1 MVPRDLLSFRCEG
14 DQVLPCYFLERD
26 QPWLQALL
34 DEYVRYEGRPRRE
47 LHDRLRDPLP
57 LFAPR
62 DKLRIARHVLDR
74 LWRFQL
80 RAAVP
85 PRQARAVLF
94 GAAAQAADGAG
105 QRVAS
110 IGGAAAAADAPGVAP
125 GLAGERPAASAAP
138 GARGTREQAIAAACA
153 ELAVEPDELLGGLF
167 ADLPFEK
174 RVVAPERPP
183 GVAELAQRANLAL
196 VGGLLKRAAAVSVT
210 AGSNLRALVRQA
222 KLTGLLC
229 TVRQRPTRGSSER
242 IEISG
247 PFALFRRTLVYGRA
261 LASLVPFA
269 VRCQDAELRATCL
282 LDGTG
287 QAHTLVV
294 RAGDPIF
301 PAPTARRHDSRLE
314 ARFFRDFTNQAPDW
328 DLVREPAAVPVDDT
342 LIFPDFE
349 LRHRR
354 DPERCWLLEIV
365 GFWTPQYLQDKLRR
379 LRQARLPRFILCIDA
394 DRNCSSADLPPL
406 ARVVAFKRRIDPAA
420 VLRIVEGEAGR
431 WA

>member
-1 MVPRDLLSFRCEG
+1 MVPNELLSFHCEG

-34 DEYVRYEGRPRRE
+34 DEYHRYEGRPRRE
-47 LHDRLRDPLP
+47 LRDRLRDPLP
-57 LFAPR
+57 VFAPR

-85 PRQARAVLF
+85 PRRARAVLF
-94 GAAAQAADGAG
+94 GAAGQAGN
-105 QRVAS
+105 
-110 IGGAAAAADAPGVAP
+110 GGSQSVPARSEAPS
-125 GLAGERPAASAAP
+125 SAMV
-138 GARGTREQAIAAACA
+138 RGIRQQAIAAACA
-153 ELAVEPDELLGGLF
+153 ELAVEPDELFGALF

-183 GVAELAQRANLAL
+183 SVAELAQRANLAL
-196 VGGLLKRAAAVSVT
+196 VGGLLKRAAAVAVT
-210 AGSNLRALVRQA
+210 AGSNLRPLVRQA

-229 TVRQRPTRGSSER
+229 TVRQRPTRSSSER

-282 LDGTG
+282 LDGTD
-287 QAHTLVV
+287 QERTLVV

-301 PAPTARRHDSRLE
+301 PAPTAKRHDSRLE
-314 ARFFRDFTNQAPDW
+314 ARFFRDFTKQAPDW
-328 DLVREPAAVPVDDT
+328 DLAREPAAVPVDGT

-365 GFWTPQYLQDKLRR
+365 GFWTPQYLQEKLRR
-379 LRQARLPRFILCIDA
+379 LRQARLSRLILCIDA

-406 ARVVAFKRRIDPAA
+406 AQVVVFKRRIDPTA
-420 VLRIVEGEAGR
+420 VLRIVEG
-431 WA
+431 